1 MSFCSAICSRREF
14 SNTNAESN
22 WKCFPIICL
31 DSYRFPSSIRG
42 LGSKLFLIR
51 TSYDDCQ
58 IVRNQFLCVMR
69 IQFYSSLMRLSVR
82 YSFDT
87 WLGWYVFESILWGSE
102 QKNDRWKPSSIQ
114 SPDLANSQSTNLKT
128 FFSFS
133 NQKTQWRR
141 WRYLFC
147 NTVSIG
153 TAADKYLFDRT

>member
-42 LGSKLFLIR
+42 LGSKLFLWWLSDSEKSVFMCDAN
-51 TSYDDCQ
+51 T
-58 IVRNQFLCVMR
+58 VL
-69 IQFYSSLMRLSVR
+69 SLMRLSVR

-128 FFSFS
+128 FFFSFS

-153 TAADKYLFDRT
+153 TAADTYLFDRT